1 MVSLGF
7 LPNGARVHGPVRCT
21 QKGELLS
28 FSRGEGF
35 VIKEENILAQEHKGG
50 AIDMIVENGMTV
62 GEAPCSIQPMAY
74 SPCFA
79 LRTVL
84 ERYSIC

>member
-1 MVSLGF
+1 MYTERGIIIILKG
-7 LPNGARVHGPVRCT
+7 GGRV
-21 QKGELLS
+21 
-28 FSRGEGF
+28 

-50 AIDMIVENGMTV
+50 AIDMIVENGLTV
-62 GEAPCSIQPMAY
+62 GEAPCSVQPMAY